1 MKYFRIVMALFC
13 ICLVIFFSLAIIGAI
28 PESKYLERFAY
39 GSIAII
45 ALLLLI
51 FRKKILN
58 K

>member
-13 ICLVIFFSLAIIGAI
+13 ISLVIFFLLTLIGAI
-28 PESKYLERFAY
+28 PESKYLEKFGY
-39 GSIAII
+39 GFMTII
-45 ALLLLI
+45 TLLLLI